1 MKLSSVQE
9 VAEGFAENA
18 APFFQRVQ
26 LLCILP
32 RLSQEASD
40 TDIGRARLVAQAMAA
55 ADGQRHL
62 AGVLGSARAG
72 GQQQGPGGDRL
83 AMMFGVGQGGKQAPP
98 VVDQRHRACEQ
109 LAARQILYREAPQP
123 HWFFSSSKTFSQS
136 ARSRYNCPSVWI
148 SLSSEVTT
156 AAYSQT
162 ARDGRGDQLDAEQV
176 GHQCRETPLGQQLIA
191 QQVQHERSN
200 PFAVLHRGGHPCGE
214 RPPVCVPQAAQRQ
227 PCARCSVTTSG
238 LGSGRSNTCRATWPF
253 AIAAVKGSPHAAQS
267 FG

>member
-98 VVDQRHRACEQ
+98 VVDQRHRACSSWPRVRSCIVKPPSPTGSSVHQ
-109 LAARQILYREAPQP
+109 RRFHNPPDLDTTARV
-123 HWFFSSSKTFSQS
+123 FG
-136 ARSRYNCPSVWI
+136 SRYP
-148 SLSSEVTT
+148 
-156 AAYSQT
+156 
-162 ARDGRGDQLDAEQV
+162 AR
-176 GHQCRETPLGQQLIA
+176 
-191 QQVQHERSN
+191 
-200 PFAVLHRGGHPCGE
+200 
-214 RPPVCVPQAAQRQ
+214 
-227 PCARCSVTTSG
+227 
-238 LGSGRSNTCRATWPF
+238 
-253 AIAAVKGSPHAAQS
+253 
-267 FG
+267 